1 MVCKTITF
9 TKSGGEVSEGK
20 PGEQPPQGTGSTR
33 PTFNKRNLA
42 IAGAAVAGL
51 AYAATR

>member
-9 TKSGGEVSEGK
+9 TEDGGQVTEGK
-20 PGEQPPQGTGSTR
+20 PTDQLIQPTL
-33 PTFNKRNLA
+33 NKRNLVV
-42 IAGAAVAGL
+42 AGAAVAGL